1 MTTADFLAANSVL
14 ILSIL
19 KAVTVVLGF
28 VVVFLGAK
36 AFRASRRRPILWL
49 TIGLAVMTLGAISEG
64 LAFQG
69 LGWTLAAS
77 HLFEAVVTL
86 GAFGVLVYSLY
97 S

>member
-1 MTTADFLAANSVL
+1 MTMADFLAANSIL
-14 ILSIL
+14 ILSTL

-28 VVVFLGAK
+28 VVVFLGVK

-69 LGWTLAAS
+69 LRWTLEAS

-86 GAFGVLVYSLY
+86 AAFGVLVYSLY